1 MLDIANLLARKQEDL
16 SAFDV
21 SNYFQHFQ
29 GPPEA
34 LELILSM
41 YPPRYDIDSKYDD
54 VGHSYP
60 MLAAALKHYAE
71 DPATWEPILRALIR
85 RRIGL
90 HPLVRRDPEDV
101 KQTGYPCLL
110 GEYGTPLD
118 ELFTCNG
125 DPEAAKMVAD
135 SWLQILG
142 SEDCN
147 VSLYLKN
154 EVKSHSKDMNFTH
167 PSMSAI
173 GYDIPRQLIF
183 ELGKHPSVS
192 WNWWLDPAC
201 PIFPLREEFKCLV
214 TTLPDWL
221 RIAKPWK
228 EHWPF
233 VFPKWAY
240 SLCKALRDLAE
251 DRAIRRVRKKA
262 AKMPLA
268 QALEGAQRAPGAW
281 VA

>member
-1 MLDIANLLARKQEDL
+1 MSLLARKQEDL

-21 SNYFQHFQ
+21 SNYFQDFH

-41 YPPRYDIDSKYDD
+41 CPPLYDIGPQYDD
-54 VGHSYP
+54 VGHPYP
-60 MLAAALKHYAE
+60 MLAAALKNYAE

-90 HPLVRRDPEDV
+90 HAPVRRDPEDV

-110 GEYGTPLD
+110 SEYGTPLD
-118 ELFTCNG
+118 ELFACNR
-125 DPEAAKMVAD
+125 DPEVAKTVAD
-135 SWLQILG
+135 SWLQILA
-142 SEDCN
+142 SEDCD
-147 VSLYLKN
+147 VSRYLKN
-154 EVKSHSKDMNFTH
+154 EITSHSQDMSFTH

-173 GYDIPRQLIF
+173 GYDIPRQLVF
-183 ELGKHPSVS
+183 ELGKHPNVS
-192 WNWWLDPAC
+192 WIWWFDPAC
-201 PIFPLREEFKCLV
+201 PIFRLREEFKCLV
-214 TTLPDWL
+214 TTLPDML

-240 SLCKALRDLAE
+240 SLSKALRDLAE
-251 DRAIRRVRKKA
+251 DRAIRRVGKKA
-262 AKMPLA
+262 AKLTRPQRSTRA
-268 QALEGAQRAPGAW
+268 QSAPGAW
-281 VA
+281 VD